1 MPSEKYAFGKKALQT
16 AGLVA
21 KHQPRGRHRR
31 RREPRACFG
40 ELLHLDGSRHRWL
53 ALRRERWFTLIVVID
68 DATKHVLHAELQEG
82 GESVAAIMT
91 ALRGILERNGRV
103 ESLR

>member
-1 MPSEKYAFGKKALQT
+1 
-16 AGLVA
+16 
-21 KHQPRGRHRR
+21 
-31 RREPRACFG
+31 
-40 ELLHLDGSRHRWL
+40 
-53 ALRRERWFTLIVVID
+53 
-68 DATKHVLHAELQEG
+68 VLHAELQEG